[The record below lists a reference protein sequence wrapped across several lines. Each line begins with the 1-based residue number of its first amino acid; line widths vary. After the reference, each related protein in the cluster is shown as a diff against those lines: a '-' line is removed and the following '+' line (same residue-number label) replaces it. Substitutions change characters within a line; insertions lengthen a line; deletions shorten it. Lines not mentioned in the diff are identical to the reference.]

1 MTMAGYT
8 FDVIP
13 AHVDETP
20 RDGEAPRDYVVRVA
34 RDKAAVIA
42 SRHPEAVV
50 LAADTTVAIGN
61 EIFGKPE
68 NGADAAR
75 MLRAFSGR
83 DHDVFTGV
91 AVARNGAIA
100 SHVERTIV
108 RFDELSEDEIA
119 WYVASGEADDK
130 AGAYGIQGLAARFI
144 PRIDGSYS
152 NVVGLPVSAV
162 HRMLK

>member
-1 MTMAGYT
+1 MAGYA
-8 FDVIP
+8 FEVMP
-13 AHVDETP
+13 ADVDETP
-20 RDGEAPRDYVVRVA
+20 RDGESPRDYVVRVA

-42 SRHPEAVV
+42 ARHPAAVV

-61 EIFGKPE
+61 EIFAKPD
-68 NGADAAR
+68 GRDDAAR

-91 AVARNGAIA
+91 AVGRDGAMTT
-100 SHVERTIV
+100 HLEHTLVT
-108 RFDELSEDEIA
+108 FDLLTEAEIA

-130 AGAYGIQGLAARFI
+130 AGAYGIQGLASRFI
-144 PRIDGSYS
+144 PRIQGSYS